1 MNLIGG
7 QFLLNQKRFIITGA
21 ASGIGK
27 HTAVLLSSLGASL
40 LLIDFNKVQLDETK
54 SLCNNLTETLV
65 LDLTDTFLLKEK
77 LIQSAV
83 EHGQFDGF
91 VHCAGIPYLSPLK
104 TIDKKK
110 FMKVFE
116 INAYIALELSKIFIN
131 RNVFSGKTGAIVFI
145 SSVYGLVGSAANV
158 GYSMSKS
165 AIIGLTKSLAIEL
178 APKGIRVNCVA
189 PGFVKTPMMN
199 DTNKNFEEN
208 RESFLESLHPLGLGS
223 PEDVA
228 NPVAFLLSDA
238 SKWMTGVVLNVDG
251 GFTAQ

>member
-1 MNLIGG
+1 MSLKGG

-27 HTAVLLSSLGASL
+27 HTAIVLSNLGASL
-40 LLIDFNKVQLDETK
+40 LLVDLNKVQLDETK
-54 SLCNNLTETLV
+54 NLCNNLTKILV
-65 LDLTDTFLLKEK
+65 LDLTHTVKLKEE

-83 EHGQFDGF
+83 EHGKFDGF

-104 TIDKKK
+104 TIDKDK

-116 INAYIALELSKIFIN
+116 INSYIALELSKIFIN
-131 RNVFSGKTGAIVFI
+131 RNVFKGNSGAIVFI
-145 SSVYGLVGSAANV
+145 SSVYGLVGSSANV
-158 GYSMSKS
+158 GYAMSKA

-199 DTNKNFEEN
+199 DTNKNFDEN
-208 RESFLESLHPLGLGS
+208 RGSFLASLHPLGLGT

-228 NPVAFLLSDA
+228 NPIAFLLSDA

-251 GFTAQ
+251 GFIAQ